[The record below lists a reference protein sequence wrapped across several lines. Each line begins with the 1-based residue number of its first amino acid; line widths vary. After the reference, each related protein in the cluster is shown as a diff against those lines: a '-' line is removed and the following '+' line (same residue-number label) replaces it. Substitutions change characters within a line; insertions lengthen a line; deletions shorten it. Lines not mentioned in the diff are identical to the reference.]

1 MITNYF
7 QDKTLLQASTYTVT
21 GAGYEIYIIRKFD
34 FWRLYYFAESH
45 EALVPGLQHIRDSFP
60 RQVIVCDV
68 IGREADVSLISSNFV
83 NNGFY
88 EYTSLTRMERRPN
101 GNTTP
106 AVACNI
112 ADSHNTV
119 HIKYLLDNYFDKYA
133 ERIPTLKE
141 IEQFIADGTVLIY
154 GTPICIAFLIYEDKG
169 QTSYLRYWFVYANY
183 RDMGIGSLL
192 LRSWF
197 EKSKEASRQ
206 IFWVIRSNQNAIDKY
221 KHYGFTE
228 EDMIDIVLINKNI
241 QYEAKDN

>member
-1 MITNYF
+1 MITNFF

-68 IGREADVSLISSNFV
+68 IGRDADIERLSPVFES
-83 NNGFY
+83 NGFY
-88 EYTSLTRMERRPN
+88 EYTSLVRMERKPE
-101 GNTTP
+101 GDISP
-106 AVACNI
+106 AVACKI
-112 ADSHNTV
+112 ADQHQTSQ
-119 HIKYLLDNYFDKYA
+119 IKYFLDNYFDKYA
-133 ERIPTLKE
+133 ERIPTIKE
-141 IEQFIADGTVLIY
+141 IGQFISEGTVLIY
-154 GTPICIAFLIYEDKG
+154 GDPCIAFLIYEGKG
-169 QTSYLRYWFVYANY
+169 QTSYLRYWFVHPNY
-183 RDMGIGSLL
+183 RAMGMGSLL
-192 LRSWF
+192 LRSWLHR
-197 EKSKEASRQ
+197 SNHAIRQ